1 MNEPFIH
8 MKGDATMPRSEETN
22 QRLREEQREKILDA
36 ARKIF
41 ARKGIA
47 ATMADVAAEAGVSQ
61 GLAYRYFANKETI
74 FSSLVEQALQAPAAD
89 LQRLRE
95 VPGTPGQ
102 RLNYLITQFVESR
115 RHPEPFQLLAQVL
128 SSEETSANLRELLH
142 RRGQALQDVLRQLIV
157 EGQTTGEVAAGDP
170 DQLVRAI
177 LASVEGLTRWAT
189 YYPEQYFEHFP
200 DASIFLRMLKP

>member
-1 MNEPFIH
+1 
-8 MKGDATMPRSEETN
+8 MKEDATMPRSEETN

-36 ARKIF
+36 ARKVF

-47 ATMADVAAEAGVSQ
+47 ATMADVATEAGVSQ
-61 GLAYRYFANKETI
+61 GLAYRYFANKEEIVT
-74 FSSLVEQALQAPAAD
+74 SLIEQALQAPAAD
-89 LQRLRE
+89 LQRFRE

-102 RLNYLITQFVESR
+102 RLNFLLTKVIESR
-115 RHPEPFQLLAQVL
+115 RHPESFQLLAQML
-128 SSEETSANLRELLH
+128 GSEETPDKLREMLH
-142 RRGQALQDVLRQLIV
+142 RRGQALQDVLRQLII
-157 EGQTTGEVAAGDP
+157 EGQATGEIAADDP

-189 YYPEQYFEHFP
+189 YYPEQYNEHFP